1 MERESYTRS
10 EIYELLWTE
19 PATKVALRIGLS
31 DVALG
36 KWCKQYGVP
45 KPPLGYWAKVEHGKG
60 VEERPPLEPWWNEHD
75 PLIHVRTRDKAI
87 MEARLNKPAEPIPV
101 VEIYKGNKFHE
112 EIERTFKDFQM
123 ENHSKFGRSESK
135 AGFDVQ
141 IGPHSVPRVKRL
153 LQTLINEFISRGY
166 RLGGHRKYS
175 NTEVTAFKRDEDVVT
190 IEFYEVSTKPSK
202 PMKRKSSWTSGGHTH
217 SYMMNI
223 DYIPSGRLELRI
235 RHNDIFSWK
244 VIKDTEKNS
253 VEQQLGKLMH
263 LIAELSFDAK
273 IARVEREVSEA
284 RERAERKR
292 LADIKWA
299 REVEAW
305 RWEQLKE
312 AADRWSELSKIRDFV
327 KAIKANRVVRRK
339 NKDDLGPWVSWAQ
352 EQINARDPIYKVA
365 SGMILPGWNELIRN
379 DGFED

>member
-45 KPPLGYWAKVEHGKG
+45 KPPLGYWAKLEHGK
-60 VEERPPLEPWWNEHD
+60 VTAQRPPLEPWWNEHD
-75 PLIHVRTRDKAI
+75 PLIYVHSRDKAI

-101 VEIYKGNKFHE
+101 IEVYKGNKFHE
-112 EIERTFKDFQM
+112 EIEKTFKDFQM

-141 IGPHSVPRVKRL
+141 IGPHSVPRVKRI
-153 LQTLINEFISRGY
+153 LQTLINEFLSRGY
-166 RLGGHRKYS
+166 RLGSHRKYS
-175 NTEVTAFKRDEDVVT
+175 NTEVTAFKRDDDVVT
-190 IEFYEVSTKPSK
+190 IEFYEVSTKPPK
-202 PMKRKSSWTSGGHTH
+202 PMKRKGSWTSGGHTH
-217 SYMMNI
+217 SYMMDI
-223 DYIPSGRLELRI
+223 EYIPSGRLELRI
-235 RHNDIFSWK
+235 RHSEISAWR
-244 VIKDTEKNS
+244 IMKDTQKTSIE
-253 VEQQLGKLMH
+253 EQLGKLIN

-273 IARVEREVSEA
+273 IAKVEREASEV

-292 LADIKWA
+292 IADIKWA
-299 REVEAW
+299 REVDSW
-305 RWEQLKE
+305 KWTQLKD
-312 AADRWSELSKIRDFV
+312 AADRWNELAVLREFV
-327 KAIKANRVVRRK
+327 KAIKSNRAVRSK
-339 NKDDLGPWVSWAQ
+339 NKEELGGWISWAQ

-365 SGMILPGWNELIRN
+365 SGMSLPGQNEPVRD
-379 DGFED
+379 DGFE

>member
-45 KPPLGYWAKVEHGKG
+45 KPPLGYWAKLEHGKK

-101 VEIYKGNKFHE
+101 VEVYRGNKFHE
-112 EIERTFKDFQM
+112 EIEKTFRDFKI
-123 ENHSKFGRSESK
+123 EGYSKFGRTESK

-141 IGPHSVPRVKRL
+141 IGPDSVPRVKRL

-166 RLGGHRKYS
+166 KLGSRQRYS
-175 NTEVTAFKRDEDVVT
+175 NSEVTAFKRDDDEVT
-190 IEFYEVSTKPSK
+190 IEFYEVSTKPPK

-217 SYMMNI
+217 TYMMNI

-235 RHNDIFSWK
+235 RHNDIYGWK
-244 VIKDTEKNS
+244 IVKDTERTS
-253 VEQQLGKLMH
+253 VEEQLGKLMH

-273 IARVEREVSEA
+273 IARVEREAAEA

-305 RWEQLKE
+305 RWGQLKD
-312 AADRWSELSKIRDFV
+312 AAERWNELDVLRAFV

-339 NKDDLGPWVSWAQ
+339 NRDDLGGWVSWAQ
-352 EQINARDPIYKVA
+352 EQINARDPIYKAA
-365 SGMILPGWNELIRN
+365 SGMALPGWNEPVRN
-379 DGFED
+379 DGFE